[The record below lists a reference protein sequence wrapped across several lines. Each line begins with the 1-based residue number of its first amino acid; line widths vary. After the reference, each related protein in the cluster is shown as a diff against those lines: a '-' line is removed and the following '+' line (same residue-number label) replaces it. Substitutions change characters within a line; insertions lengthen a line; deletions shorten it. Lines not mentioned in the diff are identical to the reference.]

1 MKRIVLPLVLAMCG
15 YAHAAEDNANVLLIG
30 VRSGSIPLSYKDGT
44 EYKGLAVDLCMQ
56 IFEEVKKTMPALTYK
71 LVEVSSSTR
80 IPFLKEG
87 RIDMECGSTTNS
99 LSRRKE
105 VAFSVPYFVSSVTG
119 LTLSNSTI
127 DFMRDIPDGSNVIYT
142 KGTTT
147 EDAVRRFD
155 RTFNERSKLNL
166 VNKMVGTD
174 HQDSFNQVTS
184 GKALIFLNDDILLR
198 GLISASP
205 NPENY
210 RLISQVFTIEPYGVM
225 TRLEDTKL
233 QGTINKVII
242 KSMQD
247 GSFLKLYDKWFQQ
260 PIPPKGSNLN
270 IPMSRSLKDIVHFP
284 TTVVG
289 N

>member
-1 MKRIVLPLVLAMCG
+1 MKRILLPLILAMCG

-56 IFEEVKKTMPALTYK
+56 IFEELKKTKPALTYK

-87 RIDMECGSTTNS
+87 RIDMECGSTTNNA
-99 LSRRKE
+99 SRRKE
-105 VAFSVPYFVSSVTG
+105 VAFSVPYFVSSITG
-119 LTLSNSTI
+119 MTLANSTV

-155 RTFNERSKLNL
+155 ITFNERSKLNL
-166 VNKMVGTD
+166 VNKLVGTD
-174 HQDSFNQVTS
+174 HQNSFDQVTD
-184 GKALIFLNDDILLR
+184 GKALMFLNDNILLQ
-198 GLISASP
+198 GLITASP
-205 NPENY
+205 HPEKY
-210 RLISQVFTIEPYGVM
+210 RLIKQVFSIEPYSVM

-233 QGTINKVII
+233 QAVVNKVII
-242 KSMQD
+242 RTMQD
-247 GSFLKLYDKWFQQ
+247 GSFNKLYDKWFMQ

-270 IPMSRSLKDIVHFP
+270 IPMSRALRDVVHFP

>member
-1 MKRIVLPLVLAMCG
+1 MKRILLPLILTMCG

-56 IFEEVKKTMPALTYK
+56 VFEEVKKTKPALTYK

-99 LSRRKE
+99 PSRRKE
-105 VAFSVPYFVSSVTG
+105 VAFSVPYFISSITG
-119 LTLSNSTI
+119 MTLSNSII
-127 DFMRDIPDGSNVIYT
+127 DYMRDIPDGSNVIYT

-155 RTFNERSKLNL
+155 VSFNERSKLNL
-166 VNKMVGTD
+166 VTKLVGED
-174 HQDSFNQVTS
+174 HQVSFDQVTQ
-184 GKALIFLNDDILLR
+184 GKAMMFLNDNILLT
-198 GLISASP
+198 GLITSSP
-205 NPENY
+205 HPEKY
-210 RLISQVFTIEPYGVM
+210 RLIKQVFSIEPYGVM
-225 TRLEDTKL
+225 TRLDDLKL
-233 QGTINKVII
+233 QGIINKVII

-247 GSFLKLYDKWFQQ
+247 GSFNKLYDKWFMQ

-270 IPMSRSLKDIVHFP
+270 IPMSRALRDVVHFP